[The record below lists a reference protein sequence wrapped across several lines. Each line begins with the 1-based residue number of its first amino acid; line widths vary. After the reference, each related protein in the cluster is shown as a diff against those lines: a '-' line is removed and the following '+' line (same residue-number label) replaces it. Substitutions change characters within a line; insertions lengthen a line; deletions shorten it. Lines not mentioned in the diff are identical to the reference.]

1 MTEKEI
7 IKRLKAVAK
16 EDVKIEKDK
25 RDANIE
31 LLMNK
36 AISEKRRSGTFEFI
50 ISQIRFTNKID
61 LLWQGVWILLF
72 LYSFW
77 NGKVLH
83 IDNEDLC
90 ILSMAPPLLLFLTIE
105 DLTRI
110 YNKSVL
116 EIEYATKYSLRKVVL
131 VRMLILSSINGLLI
145 FIGIIFAKH
154 KMSLPLL
161 ETLVYSLTPLLLM
174 NCFLLKI
181 MEKWKG
187 EQLKYAGVALYFFT
201 LLAILMGS
209 RKDIGIYLPDVFGV
223 WLLVFAVGI
232 VATVYQMNRLMKHL
246 KNFELL
252 MD

>member
-7 IKRLKAVAK
+7 AKRLKAVAK

-25 RDANIE
+25 RNANIE
-31 LLMNK
+31 LLVNK
-36 AISEKRRSGTFEFI
+36 GILEKKRSGTIEFI
-50 ISQIRFTNKID
+50 ISQIRFTNKFD
-61 LLWQGVWILLF
+61 LLWQGVWMLLF
-72 LYSFW
+72 IYSFW
-77 NGKVLH
+77 NGNVLH
-83 IDNEDLC
+83 IENEALC
-90 ILSMAPPLLLFLTIE
+90 ILSMAPPLLLFLAIE

-145 FIGIIFAKH
+145 FVGILFAKH
-154 KMSLPLL
+154 KMNLPLL
-161 ETLVYSLTPLLLM
+161 EVLVYSLTPLLLM

-181 MEKWKG
+181 MERWKG
-187 EQLKYAGVALYFFT
+187 EQLKYAGVALYVFF
-201 LLAILMGS
+201 LLAVFIG
-209 RKDIGIYLPDVFGV
+209 RTKHIGIYLPDVFVV
-223 WLLVFAVGI
+223 WLLLFAAGI
-232 VATVYQMNRLMKHL
+232 VATVYQINRLMKHL

>member
-7 IKRLKAVAK
+7 IKKLKAVAK
-16 EDVKIEKDK
+16 EDVKIEKN
-25 RDANIE
+25 RRNANIE
-31 LLMNK
+31 LLVNK
-36 AISEKRRSGTFEFI
+36 VISEKSRSGTMEFV
-50 ISQIRFTNKID
+50 ISQIRFTHKLD

-72 LYSFW
+72 LYSIW

-83 IDNEDLC
+83 IENEALC

-131 VRMLILSSINGLLI
+131 VRMLILSSMNGLLI
-145 FIGIIFAKH
+145 FIGILFAKN
-154 KMSLPLL
+154 KMNLPLL

-174 NCFLLKI
+174 NCLLLKI

-187 EQLKYAGVALYFFT
+187 EQLKYAGVALYFF
-201 LLAILMGS
+201 ILMVILIGS
-209 RKDIGIYLPDVFGV
+209 TKPIGIYLPNVFGI
-223 WLLVFAVGI
+223 WLLLFAVGI
-232 VATVYQMNRLMKHL
+232 VATVYQINRLMKHL